1 MLRYFAEINSL
12 TNEVI
17 RVIVCNDKNWCET
30 NLGGIWIETYKY
42 SSDKKC
48 AGKGMIY
55 YQDKDNFASKQPYP
69 SWTLDE
75 NCDWQPPI
83 VIPNLTEEDKDNNKY
98 YCSELIHE
106 AFEKDSVFITSR
118 RPKTAAKTHF
128 SRFYVHVFG
137 PQTI

>member
-1 MLRYFAEINSL
+1 MPRYFAEINSL

-30 NLGGIWIETYKY
+30 NLGGVWIETYKY

-98 YCSELIHE
+98 YYWDE
-106 AFEKDSVFITSR
+106 ALGNWSLQEN
-118 RPKTAAKTHF
+118 
-128 SRFYVHVFG
+128 YV
-137 PQTI
+137 PIDISNLTE

>member
-98 YCSELIHE
+98 YYWDE
-106 AFEKDSVFITSR
+106 ALGNWSLQEN
-118 RPKTAAKTHF
+118 
-128 SRFYVHVFG
+128 YV
-137 PQTI
+137 PIDISNLTEEPIDN

>member
-1 MLRYFAEINSL
+1 MPRYFAEINSL

-30 NLGGIWIETYKY
+30 NLGGVWIETYKY

-98 YCSELIHE
+98 YYWDEPLGNWSLHE
-106 AFEKDSVFITSR
+106 NCVPIDISNLTE
-118 RPKTAAKTHF
+118 
-128 SRFYVHVFG
+128 
-137 PQTI
+137 

>member
-1 MLRYFAEINSL
+1 MPRYFAEINSL

-98 YCSELIHE
+98 YYWDE
-106 AFEKDSVFITSR
+106 ALGNWSLQEN
-118 RPKTAAKTHF
+118 
-128 SRFYVHVFG
+128 YV
-137 PQTI
+137 PIDISNLTE

>member
-1 MLRYFAEINSL
+1 MPRYFAEINSL

-30 NLGGIWIETYKY
+30 NLGGVWIETYKY

-98 YCSELIHE
+98 YYWDE
-106 AFEKDSVFITSR
+106 ALGNWSLQEN
-118 RPKTAAKTHF
+118 
-128 SRFYVHVFG
+128 YV
-137 PQTI
+137 PIDISNLTEEPIDN

>member
-1 MLRYFAEINSL
+1 MPRYFAEINSL

-98 YCSELIHE
+98 YYWDE
-106 AFEKDSVFITSR
+106 ALGNWSLQENWVPIDISNLTEEPIDN
-118 RPKTAAKTHF
+118 
-128 SRFYVHVFG
+128 
-137 PQTI
+137 

>member
-1 MLRYFAEINSL
+1 MPRYFAEINSL

-98 YCSELIHE
+98 YYWDEPLGNWSLHE
-106 AFEKDSVFITSR
+106 NCVPIDISNLTEEPIDN
-118 RPKTAAKTHF
+118 
-128 SRFYVHVFG
+128 
-137 PQTI
+137 

>member
-1 MLRYFAEINSL
+1 MPRYFAEINSL

-98 YCSELIHE
+98 YYCLKTLLLSSSSKSLHC
-106 AFEKDSVFITSR
+106 VITSLG
-118 RPKTAAKTHF
+118 
-128 SRFYVHVFG
+128 SVN
-137 PQTI
+137 

>member
-1 MLRYFAEINSL
+1 MSRYFAEINSL

-98 YCSELIHE
+98 YYWDE
-106 AFEKDSVFITSR
+106 ALGNWSLQEN
-118 RPKTAAKTHF
+118 
-128 SRFYVHVFG
+128 YV
-137 PQTI
+137 PIDISNLTEEPIDN

>member
-1 MLRYFAEINSL
+1 MPRYLAEINSL

-30 NLGGIWIETYKY
+30 NLGGVWIETYKY

-98 YCSELIHE
+98 YYWDE
-106 AFEKDSVFITSR
+106 ALGNWSLQEN
-118 RPKTAAKTHF
+118 
-128 SRFYVHVFG
+128 YV
-137 PQTI
+137 PIDISNLTEEPIDN

>member
-1 MLRYFAEINSL
+1 MSRYFAEINSL

-98 YCSELIHE
+98 YYWDE
-106 AFEKDSVFITSR
+106 ALGNWSLQENWVPIDISNLTEEPIDN
-118 RPKTAAKTHF
+118 
-128 SRFYVHVFG
+128 
-137 PQTI
+137 

>member
-1 MLRYFAEINSL
+1 MPRYFAEINSL

-98 YCSELIHE
+98 YYWDE
-106 AFEKDSVFITSR
+106 ALGNWSLQEN
-118 RPKTAAKTHF
+118 
-128 SRFYVHVFG
+128 YV
-137 PQTI
+137 PIDISNLTEEPIDN